1 MAENRIIG
9 PQLDRGR
16 DRETVCIDTNRVLDS
31 CRDKDC
37 FEDVRVYLTCGGQ
50 EIIDRTTAVRVKGA
64 RVLWSYID
72 IDNVPFNRGFYQL
85 TVKIYVKIF
94 CEACLGPGN
103 SEEFDGVAVLEKK
116 AVLFGSEGNV
126 SIFKSEYQSNGF
138 CCSGENC
145 AAARSSNLPVAVLET
160 VDPIVLAS
168 KVVEPRH
175 HCHCCCTVDEVPDV
189 VVSAVSGDLTDEE
202 DSNKLVVTLGLFS
215 VLRIERPA
223 QYLVSASEFSVPD
236 KECVAGT
243 DNDPCKLFMRRE
255 FPEREVSV
263 PAKLPVRGGSDRDE
277 KKCGCDR

>member
-1 MAENRIIG
+1 MAENRNIC
-9 PQLDRGR
+9 PMSERGR
-16 DRETVCIDTNRVLDS
+16 DRETVCIDTYRVLDS

-50 EIIDRTTAVRVKGA
+50 EIIDRTAAVRVKGA

-126 SIFKSEYQSNGF
+126 SIFKSEYQNNGF
-138 CCSGENC
+138 CCSGEKC

-160 VDPIVLAS
+160 VDPIVLSS

-175 HCHCCCTVDEVPDV
+175 HCHCCCSVDEVPDV
-189 VVSAVSGDLTDEE
+189 VCSAVSGDLADGE

-243 DNDPCKLFMRRE
+243 DNDPCKLFMSME
-255 FPEREVSV
+255 FPEREFSV
-263 PAKLPVRGGSDRDE
+263 PSKLPLRGNPDRDD

>member
-1 MAENRIIG
+1 MTENRNNG
-9 PQLDRGR
+9 SLCDRGR

-37 FEDVRVYLTCGGQ
+37 FEDVRVYLTCRGQ

-85 TVKIYVKIF
+85 TVKIYVKII

-103 SEEFDGVAVLEKK
+103 SEEFDGVAVIEKK

-126 SIFKSEYQSNGF
+126 SIFKSEYQNNSF
-138 CCSGENC
+138 CCAGENC
-145 AAARSSNLPVAVLET
+145 AAARTSNLPVAVLET
-160 VDPIVLAS
+160 VDPIVLS
-168 KVVEPRH
+168 SRVVEPRH
-175 HCHCCCTVDEVPDV
+175 HCRCCCSVDEVPDLV
-189 VVSAVSGDLTDEE
+189 CSAVNGDLADGV

-236 KECVAGT
+236 KECVAGA
-243 DNDPCKLFMRRE
+243 DNDPCKLFMSME
-255 FPEREVSV
+255 FPEKEFSV
-263 PAKLPVRGGSDRDE
+263 PSKLPVRGTGDRDD
-277 KKCGCDR
+277 KKCGCSN